1 MNTQSWIHH
10 FQTNASVYDQIR
22 FEGLAC
28 TLPDE
33 VKAPLAHSL
42 AIFQLGES
50 GTGSR
55 LRRYAREVA
64 PLENFRGY
72 QRAIDLFVC
81 EEQAHSRLLGRL
93 VQHLGGKLLQK
104 QWTNSV
110 FRRLRFLVNLEFA
123 IQVLL
128 TAELIAE
135 VYYGTLY
142 LRVPDAAVGN
152 SCRQIL
158 KDEMKHLEFQR
169 QFLAERLATF
179 TPMGRYLWACQFQ
192 LIHALTSRVVAWDH
206 RVCLKA
212 LGMSQGAFVQ
222 RCHQAQERFQARL
235 ESCSF
240 KPGCVRG
247 ADGGEGCQTVPEA
260 AVAYGQ
266 AQARS

>member
-10 FQTNASVYDQIR
+10 FQTNAAVHDQIL
-22 FEGLAC
+22 FEGQPC
-28 TLPDE
+28 TLPE
-33 VKAPLAHSL
+33 AVRVPVAHSL

-93 VQHLGGKLLQK
+93 VGHLGGTLLQK

-128 TAELIAE
+128 TAELVAE

-142 LRVPDAAVGN
+142 LRVEDKSVRNA
-152 SCRQIL
+152 CRQIL
-158 KDEMKHLEFQR
+158 RDEMKHLEFQR

-179 TPMGRYLWACQFQ
+179 SPIGRYLWNCQFR
-192 LIHALTSRVVAWDH
+192 LIHALTTRVVAWDH
-206 RVCLKA
+206 RACLKA
-212 LGMSQGAFVQ
+212 LGMSRDSFVQ
-222 RCHQAQERFQARL
+222 RCHQAHERFQARL
-235 ESCSF
+235 
-240 KPGCVRG
+240 
-247 ADGGEGCQTVPEA
+247 DGLTNELKCPIQSPQSVHGMPLQP
-260 AVAYGQ
+260 
-266 AQARS
+266 

>member
-1 MNTQSWIHH
+1 MNTAFWIHH
-10 FQTNASVYDQIR
+10 FQTNASVHDQIT
-22 FEGLAC
+22 FDDQPAP
-28 TLPDE
+28 LPDS
-33 VKAPLAHSL
+33 VRIPLAHSL

-81 EEQAHSRLLGRL
+81 EEQAHSRLLSRMVL
-93 VQHLGGKLLQK
+93 HLGGSLLEK
-104 QWTNSV
+104 QWTNSI

-135 VYYGTLY
+135 VYYGSLY
-142 LRVPDAAVGN
+142 LRVQDASIHSA
-152 SCRQIL
+152 CRQIL
-158 KDEMKHLEFQR
+158 RDEMKHLEFQR

-179 TPMGRYLWACQFQ
+179 TPVGRWLWTCQFR

-206 RVCLKA
+206 RHCLRA
-212 LGMSQGAFVQ
+212 IGLTTASFVQ
-222 RCHQAQERFQARL
+222 RCQESLARFQDRL
-235 ESCSF
+235 ESQ
-240 KPGCVRG
+240 VRQGG
-247 ADGGEGCQTVPEA
+247 AATVP
-260 AVAYGQ
+260 VHPTPT
-266 AQARS
+266 AQPQSHN

>member
-1 MNTQSWIHH
+1 MNTQHWIHH
-10 FQTNASVYDQIR
+10 FETNATIHDQIC
-22 FEGLAC
+22 FDDMGC
-28 TLPDE
+28 TLADE
-33 VKAPLAHSL
+33 IKRPLAHSL
-42 AIFQLGES
+42 AVFQLGES

-81 EEQAHSRLLGRL
+81 EEQAHSRLLGRM
-93 VQHLGGKLLQK
+93 VHHLGGKLLEK

-142 LRVPDAAVGN
+142 LRVQDDAIRK
-152 SCRQIL
+152 SCRQIV

-169 QFLAERLATF
+169 QFLAERLTTF
-179 TPMGRYLWACQFQ
+179 TPAGQYLWTLQFR
-192 LIHALTSRVVAWDH
+192 LIHALTTRVVAWDH
-206 RVCLKA
+206 RHCLKA
-212 LGMSQGAFVQ
+212 LGMEPSSFIQ
-222 RCHQAQERFQARL
+222 RCHQAQDRFQSRL
-235 ESCSF
+235 MSLVNKLPQGDMVMNPRSL
-240 KPGCVRG
+240 PSAHASNRG
-247 ADGGEGCQTVPEA
+247 
-260 AVAYGQ
+260 
-266 AQARS
+266 